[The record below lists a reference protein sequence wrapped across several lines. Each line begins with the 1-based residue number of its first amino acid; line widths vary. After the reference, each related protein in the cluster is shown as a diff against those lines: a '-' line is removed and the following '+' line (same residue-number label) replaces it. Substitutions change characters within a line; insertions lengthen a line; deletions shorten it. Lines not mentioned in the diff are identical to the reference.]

1 LPTLVSGVLPA
12 DERLYRGE
20 TLVAHRDH
28 RLIDEAQLLTLE
40 TGAQVGL
47 EPYAIEQRDRA
58 AGSIV
63 VEVTKVV
70 GDRTRGG
77 DSEIRIPPRRIA
89 SPSTICAS
97 LSSALM
103 T

>member
-1 LPTLVSGVLPA
+1 MPKLVSGVLPA

-40 TGAQVGL
+40 TRAQVGL

-77 DSEIRIPPRRIA
+77 LGDRPPNA
-89 SPSTICAS
+89 
-97 LSSALM
+97 ALM
-103 T
+103 F